1 LYFDRLRPVRRWCYS
16 TMLEGLEIG
25 GEVEIYRAIVA
36 DLKRLP
42 HQKALCDRE
51 AITCAASLERAP

>member
-1 LYFDRLRPVRRWCYS
+1 LCFDRLAPVCGRCYS
-16 TMLEGLEIG
+16 TMPDGLEIG
-25 GEVEIYRAIVA
+25 GDFEKYRAIVA
-36 DLKRLP
+36 HLKRPP

>member
-1 LYFDRLRPVRRWCYS
+1 MPD
-16 TMLEGLEIG
+16 GLEIG
-25 GEVEIYRAIVA
+25 GEVEKYRAIVTH
-36 DLKRLP
+36 LKRLP

>member
-1 LYFDRLRPVRRWCYS
+1 
-16 TMLEGLEIG
+16 MLEGLEIG